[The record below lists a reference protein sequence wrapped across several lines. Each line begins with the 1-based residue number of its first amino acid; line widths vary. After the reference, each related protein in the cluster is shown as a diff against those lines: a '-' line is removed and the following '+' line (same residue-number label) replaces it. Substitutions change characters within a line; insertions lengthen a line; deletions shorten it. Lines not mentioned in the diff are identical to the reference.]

1 MRTTVRLRG
10 ALYRTA
16 VRIVKGGVARGVRD
30 GRHHPW
36 PMLVARL
43 LCSDPACA
51 EPFEA
56 RARTLAELATLAC
69 DCGCG
74 LEVLALSI
82 GPDDDPDPGPGG
94 GTVVLLAA

>member
-1 MRTTVRLRG
+1 M
-10 ALYRTA
+10 
-16 VRIVKGGVARGVRD
+16 VKGRVAHGVRRA
-30 GRHHPW
+30 RHHPR

-69 DCGCG
+69 DCGWG
-74 LEVLALSI
+74 LEVLAVSL
-82 GPDDDPDPGPGG
+82 GPDDDPGPRPGPGG

>member
-1 MRTTVRLRG
+1 MQG
-10 ALYRTA
+10 ACRA
-16 VRIVKGGVARGVRD
+16 VRAP
-30 GRHHPW
+30 RHHPP

>member
-1 MRTTVRLRG
+1 MSKGDSVH
-10 ALYRTA
+10 A
-16 VRIVKGGVARGVRD
+16 VRRR
-30 GRHHPW
+30 RHHPR

-74 LEVLALSI
+74 LEVLALSL
-82 GPDDDPDPGPGG
+82 GPDDDPGPGPGG
-94 GTVVLLAA
+94 GAVVLLAA

>member
-1 MRTTVRLRG
+1 
-10 ALYRTA
+10 
-16 VRIVKGGVARGVRD
+16 
-30 GRHHPW
+30 
-36 PMLVARL
+36 MLVARL

-56 RARTLAELATLAC
+56 RARTLAEIATLAC

-74 LEVLALSI
+74 LEVLAVSL
-82 GPDDDPDPGPGG
+82 GPDDDPGPGPGPGG

>member
-1 MRTTVRLRG
+1 MQAASR
-10 ALYRTA
+10 A
-16 VRIVKGGVARGVRD
+16 VRPA
-30 GRHHPW
+30 RHHPA

-69 DCGCG
+69 ECGCG
-74 LEVLALSI
+74 LEVLAVSI
-82 GPDDDPDPGPGG
+82 GPDDDPEPGPGG
-94 GTVVLLAA
+94 GAVVLLAA

>member
-1 MRTTVRLRG
+1 MVKGAVLR
-10 ALYRTA
+10 A
-16 VRIVKGGVARGVRD
+16 VRGR
-30 GRHHPW
+30 RHHGP

-69 DCGCG
+69 GCGCG
-74 LEVLALSI
+74 LEVLAVSL
-82 GPDDDPDPGPGG
+82 GPDDDPRPGPGG